1 MGMTG
6 DHIHSDMTRGHTQ
19 MGMTGVAERSCFF
32 MEKKHGQKNEQ
43 SGKWGDYLK
52 LTNACST
59 TDMTGLIP
67 SVLTSEAEEEFYD
80 EMYQFLPPVEGKKSE

>member
-1 MGMTG
+1 MGMT
-6 DHIHSDMTRGHTQ
+6 R
-19 MGMTGVAERSCFF
+19 VAERSCFF